1 MCCFWIRI
9 DHFLFTERIIDEI
22 LFMNKIIILL
32 TILFSILLLS
42 CASQRKVA
50 YFRDMDASSAEVINR
65 VFNETHEARI
75 MVGDFLSIVISGLD
89 PMVVAPFNLPVAAH
103 TTPGTDRVQ
112 MMQALQPYIV
122 DFNGNIN
129 FPVVGEIHLAGLT
142 RTQAVERI
150 EQSLKPFLRDAIV
163 TLQFLHY
170 QINVLGEV
178 ARPGTFIIKNE
189 RVTILEAL
197 AMAGDMTIFGKRNN
211 VLVIRENNGEL
222 EFARLNLNSDEVF
235 TSPFYYLQQN
245 DVVYVEP
252 NAMRAI
258 ASVNIPLYLSAIGT
272 LISTVSFIL
281 LLTR

>member
-1 MCCFWIRI
+1 MR
-9 DHFLFTERIIDEI
+9 
-22 LFMNKIIILL
+22 KIIILF

-42 CASQRKVA
+42 CSSQKKVA
-50 YFRDMDASSAEVINR
+50 YFRDVDAASAEAINR
-65 VFNETHEARI
+65 AFNETHEARVAI
-75 MVGDFLSIVISGLD
+75 GDFLSIVVSGLD
-89 PMVVAPFNLPVAAH
+89 PMAAAPFNLPVAV
-103 TTPGTDRVQ
+103 TSNPGETRVQ
-112 MMQALQPYIV
+112 GMGVLQPYVV

-129 FPVVGEIHLAGLT
+129 FPVLGEIHLAGLT

-150 EQSLKPFLRDAIV
+150 QQKLEPFLRDAIV
-163 TLQFLHY
+163 TLQFLHF
-170 QINVLGEV
+170 QVNVSGEV
-178 ARPGTFIIKNE
+178 ARPGTFVIRNE

-222 EFARLNLNSDEVF
+222 EFARLNLNSDEIF

-245 DVVYVEP
+245 DMVYVEP
-252 NAMRAI
+252 NAMRAV